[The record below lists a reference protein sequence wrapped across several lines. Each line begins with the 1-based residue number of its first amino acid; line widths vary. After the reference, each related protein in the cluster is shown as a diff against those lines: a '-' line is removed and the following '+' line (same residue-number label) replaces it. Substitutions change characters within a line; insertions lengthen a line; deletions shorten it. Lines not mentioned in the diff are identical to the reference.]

1 VNVLPHQKLPSDSG
15 AQRKRVVMNKAFH
28 TLVDDRT
35 DVSVETGLRAAEK
48 LQSVLDGH
56 EQGIDIARMRIE
68 LGRIIDAVKSTV
80 PQSMWGEIVE
90 KLDQMEQYP
99 ESIVDETDAYGESD
113 DVFDPTDFAEEDDE
127 L

>member
-1 VNVLPHQKLPSDSG
+1 
-15 AQRKRVVMNKAFH
+15 MNKAFH

-48 LQSVLDGH
+48 LQSVLHGH
-56 EQGIDIARMRIE
+56 EQGTDIARMRIE

-90 KLDQMEQYP
+90 KLDPMEQYP

>member
-1 VNVLPHQKLPSDSG
+1 MGAPPGGSPICASVNVLPRQKLPSDSG

-56 EQGIDIARMRIE
+56 EQGTDIARMRIE

-80 PQSMWGEIVE
+80 PQSMWGEIIE
-90 KLDQMEQYP
+90 KLDQMEQAIP
-99 ESIVDETDAYGESD
+99 RVDRRRDRRLRRVG
-113 DVFDPTDFAEEDDE
+113 
-127 L
+127 

>member
-1 VNVLPHQKLPSDSG
+1 
-15 AQRKRVVMNKAFH
+15 
-28 TLVDDRT
+28 
-35 DVSVETGLRAAEK
+35 
-48 LQSVLDGH
+48 
-56 EQGIDIARMRIE
+56 MRIE

-90 KLDQMEQYP
+90 KLDPMEQYP

>member
-1 VNVLPHQKLPSDSG
+1 
-15 AQRKRVVMNKAFH
+15 MNKAFH

-56 EQGIDIARMRIE
+56 EQGTDIARMRIE

-99 ESIVDETDAYGESD
+99 ESIVDETDAYGESALTSSRACPASGISSPSHLHSGGLRRNS
-113 DVFDPTDFAEEDDE
+113 FRLP
-127 L
+127 